1 MPKNKKQSVTL
12 VDQYDGE
19 SPAGTEF
26 RRLLHNLLTS
36 PSLPE
41 DGKTFLITSA
51 TLGEGK
57 STIASNLGVTASIFK
72 SKKTLLIDADLRRP
86 TLHNLFQVG
95 RANGLT
101 DVLDGDIKLKD
112 ATQPTQLDY
121 LWLLTAGRP
130 HKDPTRYFESGGLHE
145 TIEAARFYFDVIIID
160 CAPVIPVSDT
170 LSLGM
175 EIDGLLMVVK
185 AGDTPKEVVKRACDL
200 VRESGANLLGVAMNN
215 VKQALPYYY
224 NQNYYGYKYISS
236 QK

>member
-1 MPKNKKQSVTL
+1 MIER
-12 VDQYDGE
+12 YDGE

-26 RRLLHNLLTS
+26 RRLLHNITSS

-41 DGKTFLITSA
+41 DGKTFLITSSM
-51 TLGEGK
+51 LGEGK
-57 STIASNLGVTASIFK
+57 STIASNIAVTASIFK

-86 TLHNLFQVG
+86 TLHNLFG
-95 RANGLT
+95 MDRANGLT
-101 DVLDGDIKLKD
+101 DVLDGDIKLED
-112 ATQPTQLDY
+112 ATRSTQLEY
-121 LWLLTAGRP
+121 LWLVTAGRP
-130 HKDPTRYFESGGLHE
+130 HKDPTRYFESGELHE
-145 TIEAARFYFDVIIID
+145 TIAAAKFYFDIIIID

-175 EIDGLLMVVK
+175 EIDGVLMVVR
-185 AGDTPKEVVKRACDL
+185 AGDTPREVVKRACDL

-215 VKQALPYYY
+215 MDQALPYYY